1 MSTVYRPIAGVGVV
15 HDRGTPCR
23 ENAQLEKSLDELVES
38 INRLG
43 AALITRHQE
52 AVVSL
57 TEKIRAGAPVS
68 EALAHTGEPTLRSC
82 WRRLWSSF
90 TGARNRT
97 RVKLLSSAIG
107 EGEAVPDVRR
117 ALHPPR
123 PMAAAPRRD
132 GAVPPSP

>member
-1 MSTVYRPIAGVGVV
+1 M
-15 HDRGTPCR
+15 
-23 ENAQLEKSLDELVES
+23 QLEKSLDELVES

-43 AALITRHQE
+43 AALTRYQE

-68 EALAHTGEPTLRSC
+68 EALAHTGEPTLRPV
-82 WRRLWSSF
+82 LAQALSSF

-123 PMAAAPRRD
+123 PMAAAPVGD